1 MTTEPATLPPP
12 TEPHA
17 SPHVTIV
24 LTTVILVLFFIGFF
38 MIYFCKCFMQN
49 IFHTWNSRR
58 NAPGTH
64 IPGITAN
71 CQTGLDPSIIST
83 FPTFTYSNVKDFR
96 RETYGLECAICLCE
110 FEDDNVLRLLTKC
123 YHVFHQECIDLWL
136 ESHKTCPFC
145 RCSLETPINSPEKS
159 PFPQTGTPMHEIHEN
174 EVLED
179 TYTINIRDE
188 TSEGNSASN
197 NIIDHAKEEI
207 SSKGKHVT
215 IEVDRIDH
223 RSDQEGKSKERFSRN
238 NSTGH
243 SISKNR
249 KAIEDH
255 DRFTLRLPD
264 DIQAKLFHGHNLTRS
279 CTEFGE
285 IETRASCRNSGFG
298 EVSSSSDVQKVQV
311 TNSRSLHVDSPA

>member
-12 TEPHA
+12 TEPQA

-24 LTTVILVLFFIGFF
+24 LTTIILVLFFIGFF
-38 MIYFCKCFMQN
+38 MIYFCRCFMQN
-49 IFHTWNSRR
+49 VFHTWNSRR
-58 NAPGTH
+58 NHPGTH
-64 IPGITAN
+64 IAGLTAT
-71 CQTGLDPSIIST
+71 CQQGLDPSIIST
-83 FPTFTYSNVKDFR
+83 FPTFIYSNVKDFR

-136 ESHKTCPFC
+136 DSHKTCPFC
-145 RCSLETPINSPEKS
+145 RRSLETPINSPEKS
-159 PFPQTGTPMHEIHEN
+159 PFEQQNTTPMHEIHEH

-179 TYTINIRDE
+179 TVAINIRDE
-188 TSEGNSASN
+188 VTEGNN
-197 NIIDHAKEEI
+197 NINTDHTKEE
-207 SSKGKHVT
+207 SGKGKHVT
-215 IEVDRIDH
+215 IEIDKQDL

-243 SISKNR
+243 SICRSAKG
-249 KAIEDH
+249 IDDQ

-264 DIQAKLFHGHNLTRS
+264 DIRAKLIHGHNLTRS

-285 IETRASCRNSGFG
+285 IETRTCSRNTGFG
-298 EVSSSSDVQKVQV
+298 EVSTSSDVQEVQV
-311 TNSRSLHVDSPA
+311 TNSRSLHVDSST